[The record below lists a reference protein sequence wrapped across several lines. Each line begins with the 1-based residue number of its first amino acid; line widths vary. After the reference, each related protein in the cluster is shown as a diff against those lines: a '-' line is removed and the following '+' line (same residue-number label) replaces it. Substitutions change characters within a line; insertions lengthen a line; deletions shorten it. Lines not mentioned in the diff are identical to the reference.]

1 MYIELAYLLIY
12 CPEDGVSNLMRCSVV
27 IRCYVNAQC
36 LEHIHR
42 GILVL
47 SEEVQK
53 FQVSGHLGD

>member
-1 MYIELAYLLIY
+1 
-12 CPEDGVSNLMRCSVV
+12 V
-27 IRCYVNAQC
+27 IQCYVNAQC
-36 LEHIHR
+36 LECIHR